1 MKTTRLFK
9 KVMSKIIMGASIVLM
24 GTSACDASQ
33 VDPIV
38 QEARLKAAEGDLEAA
53 TALYHEAMK
62 NDEKNAEIRHEL
74 ATILVNAHV
83 REPHADTELEV
94 IEIIEKGT
102 KAIVD

>member
-1 MKTTRLFK
+1 MKATRLFK
-9 KVMSKIIMGASIVLM
+9 NVMSKIILGTSVVLM
-24 GTSACDASQ
+24 ATGACGASQ

-38 QEARLKAAEGDLEAA
+38 QEARLKATEGDLEAA

-62 NDEKNAEIRHEL
+62 NDGENAEIRHEL
-74 ATILVNAHV
+74 ANVLVKAHV

-102 KAIVD
+102 KAMVD